1 MRDEP
6 NVVLICQ
13 DIRSLETRKGV
24 GSFQQ
29 QDDGHG
35 SRNSLRNV

>member
-6 NVVLICQ
+6 NDWIRCLIA
-13 DIRSLETRKGV
+13 RSFDTIKGV
-24 GSFQQ
+24 GAFRQ

-35 SRNSLRNV
+35 SRNSLRSV